1 MKGLAP
7 SAATRADLSGSSRG
21 SPADALGDLRVTVRV
36 SPPGTPPRTSYSSRS
51 EHPVRFPGDFAGLS
65 HGAPSISFCAP
76 SVDRMS
82 IAASGDGFTSS
93 EDEGAVGLPPSGV
106 VATAAPDPELTAM
119 LARAAVSIGLEVNR
133 PPSPEPSR
141 LDDWFLGAGRG
152 SQPRPAPVPFFPEV
166 HEELASSWMAP
177 FTARSRLSA
186 SSVLTTLDGG
196 VARGYAGIPQVE
208 RAVAVHLCPRNAATW
223 RNRPRLPSKACK
235 LTAALAAK
243 VYSAA
248 GQAAS
253 ALHAMAILQVH
264 QAKALKQVH
273 EGSTDPGLMQELRTA
288 TDFALRATKV
298 TARSL
303 GKAMST
309 MVVQERHLWLNL
321 AEMKDVDKA
330 RFLDAPIS
338 QGGLFGDTAE
348 GFAQQFSAV
357 QQQTEAIQ
365 HILPR
370 RDAPSTAAPGARP
383 QSARRR
389 GRPPASS
396 RAAPPQAESTHR
408 PARRASRRRAAPPA
422 SQPGPKS
429 SRKSTKRPW
438 RGQPGDVGV
447 CSFSGDGEN
456 SAAPS
461 PGGGPG
467 GESSVSFCFC
477 SAAGPRASGTHLLKE
492 RAISFSSGFS
502 GPWDDSV
509 RRPASSL
516 SPTTH
521 FASSQEST
529 VRGRHSSPRTSG
541 QSRSGPREFGEDASE
556 RTAFCAIHPYSLSLH
571 HHRYVDCAVGAA
583 CTASGGVAH
592 AVQPVSLAHA
602 HNSTR
607 LRDSV
612 RQATSQVQRHSRDV
626 GGSPER
632 PCLARGD
639 CYPPGKG
646 CNRAGPSSRDEAGV
660 LQPLLHRTQ
669 ERWWPSA
676 NPGSAS
682 LEPGFTQAPVQ
693 DADAQAHD
701 QMHSAPG
708 LVCSDRPEGRL
719 LSRFDPSATQTVST
733 VCVRRSGM
741 AVQGPPLRAL
751 PVSPC
756 VHEGCRGRPYPV
768 TGSGRQDPQLP
779 RRLAYSSPIQ
789 RAVGRSQ
796 GLGAPAPQPV
806 GASGQLGKEQALPCA
821 ENLFSRCGV
830 RLGEYDGTP
839 HGGTCPS
846 SAELPEFLQRQKC
859 GTTETVSEAPGAYGI
874 RSCSHAARIASYET
888 TSALATLPGPEVGMA
903 PRYTASRYLPAV
915 SPLPQP
921 LDRPCLSTGRG
932 APRTSVPAYCCHDR
946 CLQHGLGRYMQRA
959 GSLGALDRAPTA
971 LAHQLPGAVGSAFS
985 LAAVPATA
993 VGQARASPHG
1003 QHCGGLVYMRHH
1015 MAPASR
1021 SMEPPCVAPGR
1032 DAADLSGLPPAVVE
1046 TIIQARAPSTRQT
1059 YARKWSLFATWCS
1072 SRREDPRRC
1081 TIGVV
1086 LSFLQERLERRLSP
1100 STLKVYVAAIAA
1112 HHDAV
1117 DGRSLGKHDLIVRFL
1132 KGARRMNPSRPP
1144 LVPSWDLSILLSG
1157 LQRGPFEPL
1166 DSVEL
1171 KFLSL
1176 KTALLTALTSIKRVG
1191 DLQAFSVSE
1200 ECLVFGPVYSHVVLR
1215 PRPGYVPKV
1224 PTTPFCDQVV
1234 NLQALPSEE
1243 ADPALALLCP
1253 VRALRIYVTRTRS
1266 VRSSEQLFVCHG
1278 GQQKGKAVSKQRL
1291 AHWIVEA
1298 VALAYQSQGEP
1309 CPLGVRAHST
1319 RSVASSH
1326 ALAHGASLADICRAA
1341 GWATPNTFARFYN
1354 LRVEPVS
1361 SRVLGK

>member
-1 MKGLAP
+1 
-7 SAATRADLSGSSRG
+7 
-21 SPADALGDLRVTVRV
+21 
-36 SPPGTPPRTSYSSRS
+36 
-51 EHPVRFPGDFAGLS
+51 
-65 HGAPSISFCAP
+65 
-76 SVDRMS
+76 
-82 IAASGDGFTSS
+82 
-93 EDEGAVGLPPSGV
+93 
-106 VATAAPDPELTAM
+106 
-119 LARAAVSIGLEVNR
+119 
-133 PPSPEPSR
+133 
-141 LDDWFLGAGRG
+141 
-152 SQPRPAPVPFFPEV
+152 
-166 HEELASSWMAP
+166 MAP
-177 FTARSRLSA
+177 FTARSRSSA

-243 VYSAA
+243 AYSAA

-338 QGGLFGDTAE
+338 QGGLFGEPLAGE
-348 GFAQQFSAV
+348 RRP
-357 QQQTEAIQ
+357 
-365 HILPR
+365 PR
-370 RDAPSTAAPGARP
+370 PSQAPSRPG
-383 QSARRR
+383 
-389 GRPPASS
+389 
-396 RAAPPQAESTHR
+396 
-408 PARRASRRRAAPPA
+408 SRRSGPDAGNPEMLEFALSQETARTAPLLPPVEGREENLLFRFVSVPPLVQGPA
-422 SQPGPKS
+422 VP
-429 SRKSTKRPW
+429 T
-438 RGQPGDVGV
+438 
-447 CSFSGDGEN
+447 FSK
-456 SAAPS
+456 
-461 PGGGPG
+461 
-467 GESSVSFCFC
+467 
-477 SAAGPRASGTHLLKE
+477 KE
-492 RAISFSSGFS
+492 QFPFPPGFS
-502 GPWDDSV
+502 GAWDDSV

-592 AVQPVSLAHA
+592 TAQPVSLAHA

-612 RQATSQVQRHSRDV
+612 RQATSQVQRRSRDF

-639 CYPPGKG
+639 CCPPGKG

-708 LVCSDRPEGRL
+708 LVYSDRPEGRL

-741 AVQGPPLRAL
+741 AVQGPPLQAL

-768 TGSGRQDPQLP
+768 TGSGRQDP

-859 GTTETVSEAPGAYGI
+859 GTTETVSEAPEAYGI

-932 APRTSVPAYCCHDR
+932 APRTSVPAYCCHNR
-946 CLQHGLGRYMQRA
+946 CLQHGQAASGLWTGPRLLWHINCLELWAVHLALRKFRPLLLGKHVLVRTDNTAAVSYINRLGGIRSHRMSQLARHLLLWSHTQFKSLRA
-959 GSLGALDRAPTA
+959 VHIPGQLNRAADVLSRQLTFPGEWRLHPETIRLIWSRFGEAQVDLFASPESSHCQLYFSLTEGPLGTDA
-971 LAHQLPGAVGSAFS
+971 LAHSWPRALRKYAFPPVS
-985 LAAVPATA
+985 LLAQTLCKLREDEEQVLLVAPHWPTRTWFPELISLATA
-993 VGQARASPHG
+993 VN
-1003 QHCGGLVYMRHH
+1003 
-1015 MAPASR
+1015 
-1021 SMEPPCVAPGR
+1021 
-1032 DAADLSGLPPAVVE
+1032 
-1046 TIIQARAPSTRQT
+1046 
-1059 YARKWSLFATWCS
+1059 
-1072 SRREDPRRC
+1072 
-1081 TIGVV
+1081 
-1086 LSFLQERLERRLSP
+1086 
-1100 STLKVYVAAIAA
+1100 A

-1144 LVPSWDLSILLSG
+1144 LVPSWDLSIVLSG

>member
-1 MKGLAP
+1 
-7 SAATRADLSGSSRG
+7 
-21 SPADALGDLRVTVRV
+21 
-36 SPPGTPPRTSYSSRS
+36 
-51 EHPVRFPGDFAGLS
+51 
-65 HGAPSISFCAP
+65 
-76 SVDRMS
+76 MS

-152 SQPRPAPVPFFPEV
+152 SRPAPVPFFPEV
-166 HEELASSWMAP
+166 HEELTSSWMAP
-177 FTARSRLSA
+177 FTARSRSSA

-243 VYSAA
+243 AYSAA

-338 QGGLFGDTAE
+338 QGGLFGDTVE

-408 PARRASRRRAAPPA
+408 PVRRASRRRAAP
-422 SQPGPKS
+422 KS
-429 SRKSTKRPW
+429 SKV
-438 RGQPGDVGV
+438 D
-447 CSFSGDGEN
+447 E
-456 SAAPS
+456 AALT
-461 PGGGPG
+461 
-467 GESSVSFCFC
+467 
-477 SAAGPRASGTHLLKE
+477 RATRRCWSLL
-492 RAISFSSGFS
+492 FL
-502 GPWDDSV
+502 
-509 RRPASSL
+509 RR
-516 SPTTH
+516 
-521 FASSQEST
+521 
-529 VRGRHSSPRTSG
+529 R
-541 QSRSGPREFGEDASE
+541 
-556 RTAFCAIHPYSLSLH
+556 RTA
-571 HHRYVDCAVGAA
+571 
-583 CTASGGVAH
+583 
-592 AVQPVSLAHA
+592 
-602 HNSTR
+602 
-607 LRDSV
+607 
-612 RQATSQVQRHSRDV
+612 
-626 GGSPER
+626 
-632 PCLARGD
+632 
-639 CYPPGKG
+639 
-646 CNRAGPSSRDEAGV
+646 
-660 LQPLLHRTQ
+660 PLL
-669 ERWWPSA
+669 P
-676 NPGSAS
+676 
-682 LEPGFTQAPVQ
+682 PV
-693 DADAQAHD
+693 
-701 QMHSAPG
+701 
-708 LVCSDRPEGRL
+708 EGREENL
-719 LSRFDPSATQTVST
+719 LFRFVS
-733 VCVRRSGM
+733 VPPL
-741 AVQGPPLRAL
+741 VQGPAVPTFSKKEQFPFPPGSQVHGTTVCDALPPHSRPRPILPVAKRVRFGDDIPPHAPLASPVRDPGSSVRMPQNAPPSVPSTPTPFRCTTTGTSIVPLEPLAQRLEAWLTLPSLSRWLTRTIRLGYAIQFARRPPKFNGVLETSVAVRNAPVLREEIAVLLAKDAIEPVPPAEMRQGFYSPYFIVPKKGGGLRPILDLRVLNRALHKLPFKMLTHRRMIKCIQPQDWFAAIDLKDAYFHVSILPRHRPFLRFAFEGRAL
-751 PVSPC
+751 PSPLPC

-846 SAELPEFLQRQKC
+846 SAELPEFLQRQEC

-932 APRTSVPAYCCHDR
+932 APRTSVPAYCCHNR

-1003 QHCGGLVYMRHH
+1003 QHCGVWGVYDHTACH
-1015 MAPASR
+1015 SSPAISSSGVTRSSSHCVLFTSRGSSIVRPTRSHDSSR
-1021 SMEPPCVAPGR
+1021 SPENG
-1032 DAADLSGLPPAVVE
+1032 DS
-1046 TIIQARAPSTRQT
+1046 I
-1059 YARKWSLFATWCS
+1059 
-1072 SRREDPRRC
+1072 PRRSGWS
-1081 TIGVV
+1081 GVD
-1086 LSFLQERLERRLSP
+1086 S
-1100 STLKVYVAAIAA
+1100 
-1112 HHDAV
+1112 
-1117 DGRSLGKHDLIVRFL
+1117 GK
-1132 KGARRMNPSRPP
+1132 
-1144 LVPSWDLSILLSG
+1144 
-1157 LQRGPFEPL
+1157 
-1166 DSVEL
+1166 
-1171 KFLSL
+1171 
-1176 KTALLTALTSIKRVG
+1176 
-1191 DLQAFSVSE
+1191 
-1200 ECLVFGPVYSHVVLR
+1200 LR
-1215 PRPGYVPKV
+1215 
-1224 PTTPFCDQVV
+1224 
-1234 NLQALPSEE
+1234 
-1243 ADPALALLCP
+1243 
-1253 VRALRIYVTRTRS
+1253 
-1266 VRSSEQLFVCHG
+1266 
-1278 GQQKGKAVSKQRL
+1278 
-1291 AHWIVEA
+1291 
-1298 VALAYQSQGEP
+1298 
-1309 CPLGVRAHST
+1309 
-1319 RSVASSH
+1319 
-1326 ALAHGASLADICRAA
+1326 
-1341 GWATPNTFARFYN
+1341 
-1354 LRVEPVS
+1354 
-1361 SRVLGK
+1361 

>member
-1 MKGLAP
+1 MLF
-7 SAATRADLSGSSRG
+7 
-21 SPADALGDLRVTVRV
+21 LRRRREQRR
-36 SPPGTPPRTSYSSRS
+36 SFPRWR
-51 EHPVRFPGDFAGLS
+51 
-65 HGAPSISFCAP
+65 
-76 SVDRMS
+76 
-82 IAASGDGFTSS
+82 
-93 EDEGAVGLPPSGV
+93 
-106 VATAAPDPELTAM
+106 
-119 LARAAVSIGLEVNR
+119 
-133 PPSPEPSR
+133 
-141 LDDWFLGAGRG
+141 AGR
-152 SQPRPAPVPFFPEV
+152 R
-166 HEELASSWMAP
+166 
-177 FTARSRLSA
+177 
-186 SSVLTTLDGG
+186 
-196 VARGYAGIPQVE
+196 I
-208 RAVAVHLCPRNAATW
+208 
-223 RNRPRLPSKACK
+223 
-235 LTAALAAK
+235 
-243 VYSAA
+243 
-248 GQAAS
+248 
-253 ALHAMAILQVH
+253 
-264 QAKALKQVH
+264 
-273 EGSTDPGLMQELRTA
+273 
-288 TDFALRATKV
+288 
-298 TARSL
+298 
-303 GKAMST
+303 
-309 MVVQERHLWLNL
+309 
-321 AEMKDVDKA
+321 
-330 RFLDAPIS
+330 
-338 QGGLFGDTAE
+338 
-348 GFAQQFSAV
+348 
-357 QQQTEAIQ
+357 
-365 HILPR
+365 
-370 RDAPSTAAPGARP
+370 
-383 QSARRR
+383 
-389 GRPPASS
+389 
-396 RAAPPQAESTHR
+396 
-408 PARRASRRRAAPPA
+408 
-422 SQPGPKS
+422 
-429 SRKSTKRPW
+429 
-438 RGQPGDVGV
+438 
-447 CSFSGDGEN
+447 
-456 SAAPS
+456 
-461 PGGGPG
+461 
-467 GESSVSFCFC
+467 FCFV
-477 SAAGPRASGTHLLKE
+477 LFL
-492 RAISFSSGFS
+492 F
-502 GPWDDSV
+502 
-509 RRPASSL
+509 RRWSKGPASSL

-529 VRGRHSSPRTSG
+529 VRGRHSSSRTSG

-592 AVQPVSLAHA
+592 AAQPVSLAHA

-612 RQATSQVQRHSRDV
+612 RQATSQVQRRSRDV
-626 GGSPER
+626 GGSLER

-639 CYPPGKG
+639 CCPPGKG

-682 LEPGFTQAPVQ
+682 LEPGFAQAPVQ

-719 LSRFDPSATQTVST
+719 LSHFDPSATQTVST
-733 VCVRRSGM
+733 VCVWRSGM

-846 SAELPEFLQRQKC
+846 SAAVLQRQEC

-903 PRYTASRYLPAV
+903 PWYTASRYLPAV

-932 APRTSVPAYCCHDR
+932 APRTSVPAYCCRNR
-946 CLQHGLGRYMQRA
+946 CLQHGLERYMQRA

-993 VGQARASPHG
+993 VGHARASPHG
-1003 QHCGGLVYMRHH
+1003 QHCGGLVYH
-1015 MAPASR
+1015 
-1021 SMEPPCVAPGR
+1021 
-1032 DAADLSGLPPAVVE
+1032 AADLSGLPPAVVE

-1059 YARKWSLFATWCS
+1059 YAQKWSLFATWCS
-1072 SRREDPRRC
+1072 SQREDPRRS

-1144 LVPSWDLSILLSG
+1144 LVPSWDLSIVLAG
-1157 LQRGPFEPL
+1157 LQRGPVEPL

-1191 DLQAFSVSE
+1191 DLQAFLVSE

-1215 PRPGYVPKV
+1215 PRPGCVSKV
-1224 PTTPFCDQVV
+1224 PTTPFRDQVV

-1253 VRALRIYVTRTRS
+1253 VRALRIYVTHTRS